1 MSRLIVQKY
10 GGSSLA
16 DAERIRH
23 VAGRIA
29 RDRRDGA
36 DLVVVVSAMGDTTDH
51 LTELA
56 AAITD
61 EPDPREMDLLL
72 ATGEHMS
79 GTLVAMAL
87 HARASR
93 PSRSRGPRPASAPIQ
108 PTAARAS
115 PTSTR
120 PACGARLERGRV
132 VIVAGF
138 QGVHR
143 EGYDDRRSPRSG
155 AAART
160 PRRWRWPRA
169 SRADACEIYTDVEGI
184 FTADPRVVPDAQLI
198 PTIGYE
204 EMLELAHQGA
214 QVMQTR
220 AVELGWVNDVVIRV
234 RSTFSDH
241 PGTSIQE
248 VSAVELRDK
257 VRAMALDRKVAK
269 VTIVGVPDRPGIARS
284 IFEPMADQGLN
295 VDMIV
300 QNVGH
305 DGSTDM
311 SFTVERANLAR
322 TERLL
327 ELLGKE
333 LGFAR
338 RADRRGRGQGLHR
351 GRGHPQ
357 PPRLRR
363 PDVRCARRRGH
374 QHQHDLDLGD
384 TASPASSPRTRST
397 PRPRPS
403 TAPSGC
409 RSRRRPRGA
418 GGGQRWLTTAGG
430 RDPTSSPVSS
440 ASSASTRRRRS
451 CAAGSRTAST
461 RSASRSPT
469 SRPRG
474 VAVSIASGRTGPGSS
489 LLVSAGFR
497 PRGLSPAMHAWRL
510 PAIASMAMLGAA
522 TSLLGPTAD
531 RLALKWP
538 NDIIAVHHGRL
549 RKVAGVLTESSLEG
563 DRLAT
568 SIVGLGVNVD
578 WAGGDYPGELADSMW
593 SLSEASGRRRIDRRR
608 AAGGL
613 ARAAGAAL
621 RGPRRPATSTACAG
635 PTPRSPPGR
644 PSRSRPA
651 RAASGGTAV
660 GVDRESGSL
669 LVRTGPGQPL
679 RTIAVGDVVRCSVD
693 DAA

>member
-61 EPDPREMDLLL
+61 QPDPREMDLLL

-79 GTLVAMAL
+79 GTLVTMAL
-87 HARASR
+87 HAQGIEAVSLTGPQAGIRTDSSHGRAR
-93 PSRSRGPRPASAPIQ
+93 IANIDPARMRREID
-108 PTAARAS
+108 
-115 PTSTR
+115 
-120 PACGARLERGRV
+120 RGRV

-138 QGVHR
+138 QGSTG
-143 EGYDDRRSPRSG
+143 ESYDQAEVTTLGRGGSDTT
-155 AAART
+155 AVALAARLN
-160 PRRWRWPRA
+160 
-169 SRADACEIYTDVEGI
+169 ADACEIYTDVEGI
-184 FTADPRVVPDAQLI
+184 FTADPRVVPDARLI

-311 SFTVERANLAR
+311 SFTVERANVAR

-333 LGFAR
+333 LGFS
-338 RADRRGRGQGLHR
+338 
-351 GRGHPQ
+351 
-357 PPRLRR
+357 
-363 PDVRCARRRGH
+363 DV
-374 QHQHDLDLGD
+374 QTD
-384 TASPASSPRTRST
+384 
-397 PRPRPS
+397 
-403 TAPSGC
+403 
-409 RSRRRPRGA
+409 
-418 GGGQRWLTTAGG
+418 
-430 RDPTSSPVSS
+430 
-440 ASSASTRRRRS
+440 
-451 CAAGSRTAST
+451 AA
-461 RSASRSPT
+461 
-469 SRPRG
+469 
-474 VAVSIASGRTGPGSS
+474 VAKI
-489 LLVSAGFR
+489 
-497 PRGLSPAMHAWRL
+497 
-510 PAIASMAMLGAA
+510 
-522 TSLLGPTAD
+522 
-531 RLALKWP
+531 
-538 NDIIAVHHGRL
+538 
-549 RKVAGVLTESSLEG
+549 
-563 DRLAT
+563 
-568 SIVGLGVNVD
+568 SIVGEGIHNH
-578 WAGGDYPGELADSMW
+578 PGYAAQMFGALADEGINISMI
-593 SLSEASGRRRIDRRR
+593 STSEIRI
-608 AAGGL
+608 
-613 ARAAGAAL
+613 
-621 RGPRRPATSTACAG
+621 TCI
-635 PTPRSPPGR
+635 
-644 PSRSRPA
+644 
-651 RAASGGTAV
+651 
-660 GVDRESGSL
+660 
-669 LVRTGPGQPL
+669 
-679 RTIAVGDVVRCSVD
+679 IAEDQI
-693 DAA
+693 DAAAKAIHRTFRLQEPEVAATTEAPAG